1 MNGIRCG
8 QIGVKSITF
17 NILSFNKH
25 SVSER
30 VCVCDFINGLSQ
42 SYFIGIL
49 NYAMNLLPHIICLA
63 YFRSRIAGNGAT
75 YVPVCVTIVKRIY

>member
-1 MNGIRCG
+1 MWAN
-8 QIGVKSITF
+8 
-17 NILSFNKH
+17 
-25 SVSER
+25 ER

-75 YVPVCVTIVKRIY
+75 YVCKLENLLVKFKAQNTSYSEFILS